1 MVEYGLNGNSISY
14 QKHERNVPEPVLV
27 IDSWTGKNAV
37 FKSVVDTSAKL
48 NLSSRAIYAA
58 IKRGSLVAGRFYF
71 DYLSEADHRS
81 DLFIEKQ
88 QKSIKEKVK
97 ELEEKVE
104 RLEKVINKILN
115 EERDY
120 PNDNI

>member
-1 MVEYGLNGNSISY
+1 MVEYGLNENSISY
-14 QKHERNVPEPVLV
+14 QKHEKNAPEPVLV

-71 DYLSEADHRS
+71 DYLSESNHRS

-88 QKSIKEKVK
+88 QKSTKERVR

-104 RLEKVINKILN
+104 YLEMVLNKILD
-115 EERDY
+115 EEALFK
-120 PNDNI
+120 